1 MSKEEIVGRSL
12 DDIDNYG
19 NMGCGYLGKLVSY
32 PGGKYE
38 EVGDIYMD
46 LTSPHCILVVG
57 KRGTGKSYTLG
68 VLAENFAALDR
79 RYRNKISVL
88 LVDTMSV
95 FHSLKTPNSN
105 QEEVKLLKRFGLKPQ
120 DFEKSVKI
128 FIPKIAMERAEE
140 QGQPLHCDHQLTLP
154 LADVDT
160 YDWLNLF
167 ALKPTEPAGILLVR
181 VMQELKKN
189 VPHFGYNDIGEAIK
203 DLGKDEEAKDSLL
216 NLFKSIKGLGV
227 FSKKGTPYSDLVKGG
242 QISVLDLSYL
252 GRIGGFD
259 LRNLIIAVI
268 GRRLLAERTLYSTIQ
283 MQAEA
288 NLIDDDQY
296 SQLSDKHPLV
306 YMLLD
311 EAHLFLPSN
320 ERTLSTETLV
330 DWIKLGRHPGL
341 SLIMA
346 TQEPAALHESA
357 IRQADLILAHNVT
370 SNDDIVALGKAKQ
383 SFMKGDK
390 DIQEIVAQM
399 EYRRGLAVLFDDKT
413 RTVELCKIRP
423 RYTLHTGMDA
433 SAL

>member
-1 MSKEEIVGRSL
+1 MSKEEVVGRSVS
-12 DDIDNYG
+12 DIEDYG
-19 NMGCGYLGKLVSY
+19 NIGCGYMGKLVSY

-38 EVGDIYMD
+38 EVGDIFLD
-46 LTSPHCILVVG
+46 ITSPHCILVVG

-79 RYRNKISVL
+79 RYRKKISVL

-95 FHSLKTPNSN
+95 FHSLKTPNTN
-105 QEEVKLLKRFGLKPQ
+105 RQELKQLKEYGLKAQ
-120 DFEKSVKI
+120 DFEKNVKI
-128 FIPKIAMERAEE
+128 FIPKIALDKAKEK
-140 QGQPLHCDHQLTLP
+140 GQDLHYDHQLTLP
-154 LADVDT
+154 LSDVDT
-160 YDWLNLF
+160 HDWLNLF
-167 ALKPTEPAGILLVR
+167 DLKPTEPAGILLVR
-181 VMQELKKN
+181 AMQEVSKIPN
-189 VPHFGYNDIGEAIK
+189 FGYSEISKAIHE
-203 DLGKDEEAKDSLL
+203 LGKDPAAKESLL
-216 NLFKSIKGLGV
+216 NLFKSIRDLGV
-227 FSKKGTPYSDLVKGG
+227 FSKKGTSYDTLVRGG

-259 LRNLIIAVI
+259 LRNLILAVI
-268 GRRLLAERTLYSTIQ
+268 GRRMLAERTLYTTIQ

-288 NLIDDDQY
+288 NLIDDDYY
-296 SQLSDKHPLV
+296 SNLTDKHPLV

-320 ERTLSTETLV
+320 DTTLATQTLI

-346 TQEPAALHESA
+346 TQEPSALHESA
-357 IRQADLILAHNVT
+357 IRQADIILAHNVT
-370 SNDDIVALGKAKQ
+370 SNDDVEALGKAKQ

-390 DIQEIVAQM
+390 DIQQIVASM

-413 RTVELCKIRP
+413 QTVELCKIRP
-423 RYTLHTGMDA
+423 RYTLHTGIDA